1 MTVNPKSLGNLK
13 PAANKKNAVRVTLTL
28 RPKTVA
34 LLRAQGNMSEAVD
47 KLIEL
52 CCLGLVA
59 HDGCLN
65 PPGRQDLK
73 SESHRVHSS
82 IESEKLANREG

>member
-1 MTVNPKSLGNLK
+1 MPVNPKSMLNLR

-28 RPKTVA
+28 SPVTVD

-47 KLIEL
+47 KLIRL
-52 CCLGLVA
+52 CILGKVQ

-65 PPGRQDLK
+65 PVNDSDSDRK
-73 SESHRVHSS
+73 MEH
-82 IESEKLANREG
+82 